1 MNRTVSISLKV
12 ALSAVLGLLSLPTLF
27 FGAYFLWCWI
37 RVHTSNVYYVR
48 AAYGK
53 VGIVFL
59 AFGLLSVWATLY
71 AIWRR
76 KFWLIVVPVLVC
88 WTTARIISE
97 GTPQGFQRLNDG
109 MCMAAVDSSLRAWYE
124 NHQRFPTDEQEFREA
139 VDKGLVSLY
148 VAGWPESRYAQS
160 GNSLPYQIIVHTG
173 AASPELDASGRPGII
188 YYCISSDLQE
198 YWVTMTALQREVS
211 TSASLKQTIG
221 PPQVAW
227 IVHARGRDYPI
238 EKKGIRK
245 D

>member
-1 MNRTVSISLKV
+1 MNRSVSIFLKV
-12 ALSAVLGLLSLPTLF
+12 TLSTVLGLLSVPTLC
-27 FGAYFLWCWI
+27 FGSYFLWCWV

-48 AAYGK
+48 AAYGT

-59 AFGLLSVWATLY
+59 AFGLLSIWATLY
-71 AIWRR
+71 AIWKR
-76 KFWLIVVPVLVC
+76 KLLLIVVPVLVC

-97 GTPQGFQRLNDG
+97 GTPQGFSGLNDG

-124 NHQRFPTDEQEFREA
+124 NHQRFPTDEGEFREA

-148 VAGWPESRYAQS
+148 GAGWPESRYAQS
-160 GNSLPYQIIVHTG
+160 GNLLPYKIIVNAS
-173 AASPELDASGRPGII
+173 AAGPHLDASGRPGVI
-188 YYCISSDLQE
+188 YYCISGDLQE
-198 YWVTMTALQREVS
+198 YWVTMTTLQREVS
-211 TSASLKQTIG
+211 TSASLKQTVG

-238 EKKGIRK
+238 ENKGTRK